1 MGFRHACLNSEAF
14 TIATREQLH
23 TVDIYIYKHTFES
36 DDSVGCRNYVAGLQ
50 QGYSKWEVVF

>member
-1 MGFRHACLNSEAF
+1 MLKFGSVYNSDAGAV
-14 TIATREQLH
+14 TYCRY
-23 TVDIYIYKHTFES
+23 IYIYKHTFES